1 MLITQKYEIK
11 SQISYKRLKFNITKY
26 IYQHTKH
33 IMSLILVT
41 VIIMVTLVSKK
52 ISRYYLCVG
61 IRSYNI

>member
-1 MLITQKYEIK
+1 MLISQKYEIK

-41 VIIMVTLVSKK
+41 ICYNYGHLSLKK
-52 ISRYYLCVG
+52 K
-61 IRSYNI
+61 